1 MAEVNSQRIFQSN
14 HSIVGSNLPR
24 NLPSSVRKVGAE
36 ISHKQEL
43 SVISGATSLDLVSK
57 LEEGSLNVPELLD
70 DSDEASSA
78 SLMRH
83 HIQQAIDDEPK
94 RILTSDESSKESA
107 GDYKTKTKFW

>member
-1 MAEVNSQRIFQSN
+1 MITDKGMEENISKRLLFGNSNEIE
-14 HSIVGSNLPR
+14 L
-24 NLPSSVRKVGAE
+24 VGAE